1 MVDVCWIEER
11 GNGGEKEGG
20 KVKEEIERHTEQ
32 NSKHPKSVTATSAR
46 SSTNLARKKS
56 PTGRPCTPQCSA
68 SGFGVPVAKDVV
80 IVVVATMVVEG

>member
-1 MVDVCWIEER
+1 MLDR
-11 GNGGEKEGG
+11 GKGEWRREGG
-20 KVKEEIERHTEQ
+20 RESKEEMERHTEQ